1 MFAVVVTFEIKSGM
15 IDDFMPLMI
24 NNAQQSLKDEP
35 GCKQFDVCT
44 DPKLPDEVFLYELYA
59 DAAAF
64 QNHLKANHFL
74 DFDKAVANMIADK
87 TVRTYSVVAS

>member
-44 DPKLPDEVFLYELYA
+44 DPKRPDEVFLYELY
-59 DAAAF
+59 DDEAAF
-64 QNHLKANHFL
+64 QDHLKAQHFL
-74 DFDKAVANMIADK
+74 DFDKAVSNMIAVK